1 MISEKKGHLIRV
13 ANTSVSYKNPDA
25 RGFYINS
32 NNIAPRSKIAT
43 VVIAIEVPVSEVDV
57 TGSTVHIDR
66 ELHDVRGTR
75 YLQTVKEIDL
85 DASWNG
91 YKLDIEFMSESELEK
106 LDSEAIEL
114 NERGNG
120 YEI

>member
-1 MISEKKGHLIRV
+1 MISEKKGHLRV
-13 ANTSVSYKNPDA
+13 ASASVSYKNPDA
-25 RGFYINS
+25 RGFCMNS
-32 NNIAPRSKIAT
+32 YNIAPRSKIAT

-57 TGSTVHIDR
+57 TGSTVHVDR
-66 ELHDVRGTR
+66 ELHEVRGAR
-75 YLQTVKEIDL
+75 FLQTVKEIDL

>member
-1 MISEKKGHLIRV
+1 MISEKKGHLRV
-13 ANTSVSYKNPDA
+13 ASASVSYKNPDA
-25 RGFYINS
+25 RGFCMNS
-32 NNIAPRSKIAT
+32 YNIAPRSKIAT

-66 ELHDVRGTR
+66 ELHEVRGTR
-75 YLQTVKEIDL
+75 FLQTVKEIDL